1 MQQVDSA
8 TPKRRDPTIDGL
20 KFVAAGAIVMVHVA
34 LSARPGPLREFVM
47 QVSVT
52 ALYFFF
58 MVAGYFHGEVGGR
71 GGAWIWRRFVRLG
84 VPYAVW
90 SAIYLLW
97 WEGSRLYR
105 GQQLIVPD
113 PVLLVF
119 FAGANQVLWSL
130 PMLFACAL
138 IADTLATT
146 PGRRRALLVLSAAVA
161 VAAWTVIP
169 PSALPD
175 NGIRQFIMGARWLVT
190 YLLGMQLRGAIK
202 HTGRATLYAAAAA
215 GGALIAGLIT
225 VFYGR
230 APQIVPW
237 AAVNVANGGAAYAL
251 LAGARNGMGWLGI
264 RRFAWG
270 GDYLLGIYVS
280 HHLWLE
286 VLARIVPPHSMPA
299 AVWIPFAWSMCFA
312 ASILTT
318 RLLLS
323 SRYTRLAVS

>member
-1 MQQVDSA
+1 MSQADGA
-8 TPKRRDPTIDGL
+8 APKRRDPTIDGL

-34 LSARPGPLREFVM
+34 MSARPGPLREFVM
-47 QVSVT
+47 TASFT

-58 MVAGYFHGEVGGR
+58 MVAGYFHGETGGR
-71 GGAWIWRRFVRLG
+71 GGPWIWKRFVRLG

-90 SAIYLLW
+90 SIVYLIW

-105 GQQLIVPD
+105 GQPLFMPD
-113 PVLLVF
+113 PVVLIF

-138 IADTLATT
+138 LADVLVRT
-146 PGRRRALLVLSAAVA
+146 PGQRRALMVISAVIAVVTWILV
-161 VAAWTVIP
+161 P

-175 NGIRQFIMGARWLVT
+175 NGIRQFIMGARWLFT
-190 YLLGMQLRGAIK
+190 YLLGMELRGTARRA
-202 HTGRATLYAAAAA
+202 GRAVLYASAAV
-215 GGALIAGLIT
+215 GGVCSAGLIT
-225 VFYGR
+225 VFFGR
-230 APQIVPW
+230 TPQVVAWI
-237 AAVNVANGGAAYAL
+237 AVNLANGGAAYAF
-251 LAGARNGMGWLGI
+251 LAGARNGMRWLGI

-286 VLARIVPPHSMPA
+286 VLARLIPPHSMPA
-299 AVWIPFAWSMCFA
+299 VVWMPFAWSICFS

-318 RLLLS
+318 RALLS
-323 SRYTRLAVS
+323 SRYTRLTVS